1 MTHILS
7 ASQKPP
13 GAPGGPGGGPGGPAA
28 APGALGS
35 SGWFISNFKKNLDF
49 LKIVKLKSYSPGTHS
64 NRSGTVD
71 LYRKIFAPG
80 L

>member
-1 MTHILS
+1 MLLEVLDVVL
-7 ASQKPP
+7 KVLDLPW
-13 GAPGGPGGGPGGPAA
+13 GPQVVYKQFPEK
-28 APGALGS
+28 
-35 SGWFISNFKKNLDF
+35 SGLKK
-49 LKIVKLKSYSPGTHS
+49 KAKLKSYSPGTHS